1 MIFYPMD
8 FVLDY
13 LKAWFSVQTFLIFL
27 LSFLSAWIVWLFL
40 RAIMIF
46 FLSYFFRQRV
56 CFDRVS
62 AHLHDKPSFLSK
74 QNHLSS
80 PLCTYL
86 RTFTR
91 LFPMFSSIVQQFR
104 LFKMKQRLS
113 LQLPDTLDSLSQ
125 AMKAGYSLQQS
136 LEFIEKESPPP
147 IKQLLS
153 SLVTELK
160 ANIPLSKAFLNLR
173 NRVPHNDIHFLVDA
187 LSLQA
192 KSGGNTSEI
201 LEQTSQALRDQL
213 DLEKEIKASTAQG
226 LYSGI
231 LVALLWPVSLFLFTY
246 ISPEYIDVLF
256 YTPLGKLLLLIAVI
270 LEVSGFICI
279 WNITRIKI

>member
-1 MIFYPMD
+1 MIF
-8 FVLDY
+8 
-13 LKAWFSVQTFLIFL
+13 I
-27 LSFLSAWIVWLFL
+27 
-40 RAIMIF
+40 
-46 FLSYFFRQRV
+46 
-56 CFDRVS
+56 
-62 AHLHDKPSFLSK
+62 
-74 QNHLSS
+74 
-80 PLCTYL
+80 
-86 RTFTR
+86 
-91 LFPMFSSIVQQFR
+91 
-104 LFKMKQRLS
+104 
-113 LQLPDTLDSLSQ
+113 
-125 AMKAGYSLQQS
+125 
-136 LEFIEKESPPP
+136 
-147 IKQLLS
+147 
-153 SLVTELK
+153 
-160 ANIPLSKAFLNLR
+160 
-173 NRVPHNDIHFLVDA
+173 FLVDA